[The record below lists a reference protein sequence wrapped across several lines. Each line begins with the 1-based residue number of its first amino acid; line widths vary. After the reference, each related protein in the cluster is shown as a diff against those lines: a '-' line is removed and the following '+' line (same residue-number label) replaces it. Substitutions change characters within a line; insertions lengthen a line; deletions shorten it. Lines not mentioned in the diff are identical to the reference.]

1 MASHLGSRITG
12 RREFLK
18 CLGFSSA
25 ALSSGLLTNKAMG
38 IGIGDKQLIVKPT
51 LQQVAWQES
60 ELTMF
65 VHFGMNTF
73 TNREWGEGR
82 EDPKLFNPTALDA
95 HQWVRTAKESG
106 FRYIILTA
114 KHHDGFCLW
123 PSKYSEHSVKNS
135 HWKNGKGDIVRE
147 FANACHSAHMKMGI
161 YLSPWDRHEPSYGDS
176 PAYNRHYI
184 NQMTELLTNYGD
196 VAEVWLDGAN
206 GEGPNG
212 KKQVYDFDAFQSTIR
227 KLQPNAVI
235 FAPIQMN
242 PDIRWIGNEDG
253 SAGDPCWSTFDTE
266 KFIAVDNTEGW
277 GAKEEAMYQH
287 GHPGGSR
294 WMPGESDVSIRPGWF
309 WHEDQNNQLK
319 TVDHLMDL
327 YFKSVGRNSLLL
339 LNVPPNREGLFSDGD
354 VARLHEF
361 KAARDRAFAND
372 LTQGANATAESTAGN
387 HKPANILDGKPS
399 TYWMPRDASDSYSLK
414 IDLGKEVSFNVA
426 LIEEF
431 ISEGQ
436 CVKDFHLEA
445 ATDAG
450 WKEIAK
456 GETIGHRRLQRFDV
470 VTSSKVRITFSNS
483 LATPMIRRFSLYKV

>member
-1 MASHLGSRITG
+1 MSANGESGFTG

-18 CLGFSSA
+18 RAGIGALVMGSSF
-25 ALSSGLLTNKAMG
+25 TERPAMG
-38 IGIGDKQLIVKPT
+38 TGKGSKQLIVKPT
-51 LQQVAWQES
+51 PQQVAWQES

-73 TNREWGEGR
+73 TNREWGEGT

-123 PSKYSEHSVKNS
+123 PSKYTEHSVKNS
-135 HWKNGKGDIVRE
+135 AWKNGKGDVVRE
-147 FANACHSAHMKMGI
+147 FSNACHAAHMKFGI
-161 YLSPWDRHEPSYGDS
+161 YLSPWDRHERTYGDS
-176 PAYNRHYI
+176 PAYNQHYI
-184 NQMTELLTNYGD
+184 NQMTELLTEYGD

-227 KLQPNAVI
+227 QLQPNAVI

-266 KFIAVDNTEGW
+266 KFIAVDTKEGW

-287 GHPGGSR
+287 GDPAGSR
-294 WMPGESDVSIRPGWF
+294 WMPGESDVSLRPGWF
-309 WHEDQNNQLK
+309 WHEDQNSQLK

-339 LNVPPNREGLFSDGD
+339 LNVPPNKTGLFSEGD
-354 VARLHEF
+354 VARLHDF
-361 KAARDRAFAND
+361 KAARDRAFAVD
-372 LTQGANATAESTAGN
+372 LAQGAASSASSTDGH
-387 HKPANILDGKPS
+387 HKPLNAFDGKPN
-399 TYWMPRDASDSYSLK
+399 TYWKPREGSDSYSLE
-414 IDLGKEVSFNVA
+414 IDLGKELSFNVA

-431 ISEGQ
+431 IFEGQ
-436 CVKDFHLEA
+436 RVKDFVLEA
-445 ATDAG
+445 DSGSG
-450 WKEIAK
+450 WKQIAK
-456 GETIGHRRLQRFDV
+456 GETIGHRRLQRFDLV
-470 VTSSKVRITFSNS
+470 GANRVRLTLSKP
-483 LATPMIRRFSLYKV
+483 LACPLIRRFSLYKV